1 MHKINLKINGMMC
14 GGCENRVKNSVKSI
28 DGVKKVS
35 ADHKSGIVKVIA
47 KDNMGID
54 IIKEKLETLDYEV
67 VSGELK

>member
-1 MHKINLKINGMMC
+1 MHKMKFKINGMVC
-14 GGCENRVKNSVKSI
+14 TGCENRIKNVIKNI

-35 ADHKSGIVKVIA
+35 ADYKTGVVKMVA
-47 KDNMGID
+47 KDNIGID